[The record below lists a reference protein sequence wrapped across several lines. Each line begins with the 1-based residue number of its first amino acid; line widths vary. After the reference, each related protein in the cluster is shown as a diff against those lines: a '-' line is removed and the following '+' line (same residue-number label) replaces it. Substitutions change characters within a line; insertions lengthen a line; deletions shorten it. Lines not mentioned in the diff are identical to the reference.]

1 MKKVTSTKKTS
12 CTTRRKLK
20 TDSQPSNR
28 TQAPIRFL
36 AFCLGVVLF
45 SFSPLTHFQQAHAQ
59 AHGPVQRV
67 VDGRVNDKAG
77 AAIPSAVVYLKDIKT
92 LAVKSF
98 ICGADG
104 KFHFGQLSQDADYEL
119 WAELNGKH
127 SKTKHISSFSSQNN
141 FNFSL
146 VID

>member
-1 MKKVTSTKKTS
+1 
-12 CTTRRKLK
+12 L
-20 TDSQPSNR
+20 P
-28 TQAPIRFL
+28 L
-36 AFCLGVVLF
+36 
-45 SFSPLTHFQQAHAQ
+45 SPFTHFQQAYAQ
-59 AHGPVQRV
+59 THGPAQRI
-67 VDGRVNDKAG
+67 VDGRVDDKGG

-92 LAVKSF
+92 LSVKSF

-119 WAELNGKH
+119 WAELNGKR
-127 SKTKHISSFSSQNN
+127 SKTKHVSSFSSQNN